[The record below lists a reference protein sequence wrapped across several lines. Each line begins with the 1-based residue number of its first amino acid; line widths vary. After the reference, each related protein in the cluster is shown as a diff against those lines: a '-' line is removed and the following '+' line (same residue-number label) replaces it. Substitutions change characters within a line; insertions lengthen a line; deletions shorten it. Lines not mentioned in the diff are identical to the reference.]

1 MLVEAVSLLLAQ
13 LNQFIHQ
20 AEGTPP
26 DTAGPAIWGNISQA
40 DHPDVATT
48 LENQLV
54 LTLVSVEEER
64 TLKNGSAAVREESG
78 ALVYRNR
85 PLHLNLNL
93 LLTANYRNYETAL
106 KRLAQVFTF
115 FQGKQ
120 RFTLGNSPG
129 AAQGAAPGS
138 ELSLTLDLISLSLEE
153 INHLW
158 GSLGGKALPFALY
171 RGRLV
176 ALSDRRVLA
185 GGGLIQEIEVA
196 GTGR

>member
-1 MLVEAVSLLLAQ
+1 MLLEAVSLLLAQ

-20 AEGTPP
+20 AEGNPS
-26 DTAGPAIWGNISQA
+26 DTAGPAILGNISQVE
-40 DHPDVATT
+40 HPDLASS

-54 LTLVSVEEER
+54 LTLLSVEEEK
-64 TLKNGSAAVREESG
+64 TLKNGSAAAHDETG
-78 ALVYRNR
+78 AVVYRNR
-85 PLHLNLNL
+85 PLHLNLSL

-106 KRLAQVFTF
+106 RRLAQVLTF

-120 RFTLGNSPG
+120 KFTVSNSPG
-129 AAQGAAPGS
+129 AGQGVPPMT
-138 ELSLTLDLISLSLEE
+138 ELSLTLDLLSPSLEE

-158 GSLGGKALPFALY
+158 GSLGGKALPFAIY

-176 ALSDRRVLA
+176 QLQDRRVLA
-185 GGGLIQEIEVA
+185 GGGAIQEIEVV